1 MNNQDYGGIRWIQQH
16 ASAVESEVDMLEN
29 GAPDNEVTAAYLVTG
44 NATDEDLDQM
54 AAENLIFMARDGQLS
69 EIIAA
74 NEGGGGTVLIT
85 DTGTVYAESFDD
97 DAQVVTEEIITDDW
111 VQHQGAERWVVPAYI
126 LQIIG

>member
-1 MNNQDYGGIRWIQQH
+1 MNNQDYGGIQWIQQH
-16 ASAVESEVDMLEN
+16 ASAVDSETDLEN
-29 GAPDNEVTAAYLVTG
+29 GAADSEVTSAYLVNG
-44 NATDEDLDQM
+44 NATDEDLDHM

-85 DTGTVYAESFDD
+85 DSGTVAYAEAFDE

-111 VQHQGAERWVVPAYI
+111 VQHQGAER
-126 LQIIG
+126 